1 MPGDRSIGE
10 GAWARWLLIAAAVA
24 CIGIILLLPLL
35 VVFTQALVDGVA
47 VFAAAIT
54 EPDAM
59 AAIRLT
65 LVVAAVV
72 VPVNTLFGLAAA
84 WCITRHSFPGRRV
97 LVALIGLPFSVSPV
111 ISGVVYVLLFGS
123 QGWFGPY
130 LSGTGIKILFALPGI
145 VLATLFVT
153 LPFVAGAL
161 IPLMDQ
167 QGVSEEEAALTL
179 GANGWQMFWL
189 VTLPRIRWA
198 LLTGILL
205 CNARAMGEFG
215 AVSVVSGHIRGL
227 TNTVPLHIEVL
238 YNEYSLPAAFA
249 LSALLACLG
258 IATMALK
265 ALLEWR
271 HRRALAQGEA
281 AQGPAALLRAPA

>member
-1 MPGDRSIGE
+1 
-10 GAWARWLLIAAAVA
+10 
-24 CIGIILLLPLL
+24 
-35 VVFTQALVDGVA
+35 

-54 EPDAM
+54 EPDAL

-65 LVVAAVV
+65 LMVAAVV
-72 VPVNTLFGLAAA
+72 VPLNTLFGLAAA

-111 ISGVVYVLLFGS
+111 ISGVVYVLLFGA

-130 LSGTGIKILFALPGI
+130 LSGTGIKVLFALPGI

-161 IPLMDQ
+161 IPLMDS
-167 QGVSEEEAALTL
+167 QGASEEEAALTL
-179 GANGWQMFWL
+179 GATGWQMFRL

-198 LLTGILL
+198 LLTGVLL

-238 YNEYSLPAAFA
+238 YNEYNLPAAFA

-265 ALLEWR
+265 AVLEWR
-271 HRRALAQGEA
+271 HRRAMAQGA
-281 AQGPAALLRAPA
+281 AALLRVAA

>member
-1 MPGDRSIGE
+1 MLGDRSIGE
-10 GAWARWLLIAAAVA
+10 GAWMRWLLIAAAVA
-24 CIGIILLLPLL
+24 SIGVILLLPLL
-35 VVFTQALVDGVA
+35 VVFTQAFVDGAA

-54 EPDAM
+54 EPDAL

-65 LVVAAVV
+65 LMVAAVV
-72 VPVNTLFGLAAA
+72 VPLNTLFGLAAA

-111 ISGVVYVLLFGS
+111 ISGVVYVLLFGA

-130 LSGTGIKILFALPGI
+130 LSGTGIKILFAFPGI

-161 IPLMDQ
+161 IPLMDS
-167 QGVSEEEAALTL
+167 QGASEEEAALTL
-179 GANGWQMFWL
+179 GATGWQMFWL

-198 LLTGILL
+198 LLTGVLL

-238 YNEYSLPAAFA
+238 YNEYNLPAAFA

-265 ALLEWR
+265 AVLEWR
-271 HRRALAQGEA
+271 HRRAMAQGA
-281 AQGPAALLRAPA
+281 AALLRVAA